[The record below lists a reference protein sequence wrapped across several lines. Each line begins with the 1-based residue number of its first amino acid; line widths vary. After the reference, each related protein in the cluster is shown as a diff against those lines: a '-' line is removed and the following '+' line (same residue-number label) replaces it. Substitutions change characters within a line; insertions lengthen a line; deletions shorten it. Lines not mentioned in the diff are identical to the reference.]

1 LYFAYTIQLA
11 WASTKGIGH
20 LPADVMSGSAD
31 GMTNHTDPDVL
42 KLLEQVG
49 INRIEL
55 FETFGLIDRIFK
67 AGLWFI
73 NVFQF

>member
-1 LYFAYTIQLA
+1 
-11 WASTKGIGH
+11 
-20 LPADVMSGSAD
+20 MSGSAN

-42 KLLEQVG
+42 KLFEQVG

-67 AGLWFI
+67 AGLLFVRFSVLI
-73 NVFQF
+73 RCRDEALP